1 MHVTSN
7 TYRADQAALVTALDM
22 AQARALHSYFTQY
35 VLFDDEAGYIAI
47 DEGDYGALPQRLKDR
62 VIDTVPGQLSDEI

>member
-1 MHVTSN
+1 
-7 TYRADQAALVTALDM
+7 M

-35 VLFDDEAGYIAI
+35 VLIDDEAGYIAI